1 MWPRFVGGTG
11 KAGWWMF
18 DDFWRTSPC
27 DMILPS
33 LHTFEDWFRS
43 RISKLFVCPCILN
56 GSCNLYII
64 THICIY
70 IYILS
75 FWVWV
80 ARVAAWHWS
89 VSVSEG
95 SMERVGVPFTIGMTV
110 PGMDVGWCW
119 LEAETSAA
127 TQCMMIIWYV
137 MLFLQVVQ
145 IFRIIH
151 MWGNCIGEGL
161 NNCLNHCDWLK
172 QIWKQEVELTCHQS
186 SSKALNLHRPK
197 IVRHDVSS
205 FKIVHERWGIWN
217 MAPVTQIKH
226 F

>member
-70 IYILS
+70 IYSKLLS
-75 FWVWV
+75 LSSPSCGLALKCVCLGRQHGTSWGAFHHWHDSTWDGCWMML
-80 ARVAAWHWS
+80 AWSRSIRSNTMYDDNMICYAFFASGPDIPDHS
-89 VSVSEG
+89 Y
-95 SMERVGVPFTIGMTV
+95 VGKLYWRGLEQLPK
-110 PGMDVGWCW
+110 PLW
-119 LEAETSAA
+119 L
-127 TQCMMIIWYV
+127 TQA
-137 MLFLQVVQ
+137 
-145 IFRIIH
+145 
-151 MWGNCIGEGL
+151 
-161 NNCLNHCDWLK
+161 DLK
-172 QIWKQEVELTCHQS
+172 TRSRAHL
-186 SSKALNLHRPK
+186 
-197 IVRHDVSS
+197 
-205 FKIVHERWGIWN
+205 
-217 MAPVTQIKH
+217 
-226 F
+226 